1 MKVWLGLIILF
12 FSWNLFASSYVGTIT
27 RTSGEVKI
35 LTKARSKPKGK
46 GPWVKFDGRYYKVK
60 KARVGYKLKNENVV
74 QSYSNGKAMVIFPN
88 GDQIN
93 VGPGTSYEMA
103 WNQKEK
109 KTNTVLK
116 MLYGNVRGV
125 VSPKG
130 PRKNMRIITKTA
142 VAGVRGTDF
151 SISAVGSE
159 TEVSVLRGKVEVKPI
174 AKKAKPIAIESGFT
188 AKVKVEEPKVETP
201 KAGQATSKKTE
212 KVVEAKPETIL
223 KKITKEKL
231 VEIQNIST
239 VKTKPLETTSLAEA
253 ESITKE
259 LKKLE
264 AAAKETVLEDI
275 KTYNP
280 EEFKKLEAKK
290 ENIDVTEINTTVVSK
305 LFKEAPSEPE
315 KAKFSEDDFEDL
327 DDDIYNKYFKN

>member
-1 MKVWLGLIILF
+1 MKVWVGFIILF
-12 FSWNLFASSYVGTIT
+12 FGWNAFASSYVGTIT
-27 RTSGEVKI
+27 RTSGEVKV

-103 WNQKEK
+103 WNQKQK

-151 SISAVGSE
+151 SISAIGAE

-188 AKVKVEEPKVETP
+188 AKVKVEEPK
-201 KAGQATSKKTE
+201 TE
-212 KVVEAKPETIL
+212 KSEDSATKQADTKVVAETQPETIL

-239 VKTKPLETTSLAEA
+239 VKTKPLETASLAEA
-253 ESITKE
+253 ETITKE

-280 EEFKKLEAKK
+280 EEYKKLEAKK
-290 ENIDVTEINTTVVSK
+290 GSIDIAEINTTVVSK

-315 KAKFSEDDFEDL
+315 KAKFNEEDFEDL